1 MIAPRRWFL
10 CLDLSEYVETLKN
23 DSEKLKAL
31 LSCIY
36 LVLLKI
42 EDSGSK
48 ILVSYCF
55 LGQLLLSGLKTQ
67 YFNLKFDTDF
77 FCIRLCSSLHLG
89 KGFFFVFF
97 FFFPSIWAYYSLGYI
112 NDLKLDLH
120 LHLNFLV
127 TGNCSYSKFSY
138 ATLLSYRGD
147 AAFCSLECREKQMKI
162 DVLKEKYS
170 QMLRKSNTP
179 PPKARR
185 KASGSSKTVA
195 AAWTGCFSY
204 VKCNKLKQTRYRCI
218 FVIPLSLSFGLY
230 SFFFSVVGH
239 ELLALLSP
247 LYHRTRF

>member
-97 FFFPSIWAYYSLGYI
+97 FFFSFYLG
-112 NDLKLDLH
+112 
-120 LHLNFLV
+120 
-127 TGNCSYSKFSY
+127 
-138 ATLLSYRGD
+138 LL
-147 AAFCSLECREKQMKI
+147 L
-162 DVLKEKYS
+162 
-170 QMLRKSNTP
+170 
-179 PPKARR
+179 
-185 KASGSSKTVA
+185 
-195 AAWTGCFSY
+195 
-204 VKCNKLKQTRYRCI
+204 
-218 FVIPLSLSFGLY
+218 FGLY
-230 SFFFSVVGH
+230 QWFEVGLTSSF
-239 ELLALLSP
+239 ELHSHRQLFLLKILIHNSPVLQGGCSLLQLGVPWEADEDWRAEREILADVEEVQHPTTKSKAQSL
-247 LYHRTRF
+247 RK